1 MKTKCRNTGELL
13 LGKMPLSMYQFLIS
27 RDVIG
32 LFYHMV
38 SEKAVPLTEHLYPH
52 RDVKLFE
59 QDLIYLKENYEVI
72 SFNDLLAERL
82 PVGRKGKPAVFL
94 SFDDGFHECYSLVR
108 PLLLKHGLPCMFFIT
123 TNFIDNANMYYRNKV
138 SLCIDRLMVLDI
150 DERQEQLARISE
162 RYEVHYESD
171 EAFVHWIKSITDDD
185 LIDEICIILDIDIAF
200 YLSEYKPYMSVQEIN
215 KLVTDGFT
223 IGAHSQRH
231 QKLGRLSDDEIEVE
245 IVGSCDL
252 LRGITGEEYVP
263 FSFPN
268 TATGIDRDYLKRI
281 LQEHSSIGL
290 LFDAKGLELDRNF
303 IYNRIWVESPKLNA
317 GGGASLQHVIKTA
330 YKDYL
335 IQEMDRRRRS
345 LRFAP

>member
-1 MKTKCRNTGELL
+1 MKTKVRNTGELL
-13 LGKMPLSMYQFLIS
+13 LGKMPLSLYQFLVS
-27 RDVIG
+27 REVIG

-72 SFNDLLAERL
+72 SFIDLLAERL
-82 PVGRKGKPAVFL
+82 PAGRKGKPAVFL

-108 PLLLKHGLPCMFFIT
+108 PLLLKHGLQCMFFIN

-138 SLCIDRLMVLDI
+138 SLCIDRLTVLDT
-150 DERQEQLARISE
+150 DQRREKLARISE
-162 RYEVHYESD
+162 RYEVQLES
-171 EAFVHWIKSITDDD
+171 EESFVRWIKSITDDD
-185 LIDEICIILDIDIAF
+185 LIDEICSILEIDISF
-200 YLSEYKPYMSVQEIN
+200 YLSEHKPYMSAHEIN
-215 KLVTDGFT
+215 KLISDGFT

-231 QKLGRLSDDEIEVE
+231 QKLGRLSESEIKVE

-252 LRGITGEEYVP
+252 IRSITGEEYVP

-268 TATGIDRDYLKRI
+268 TATGIDRDYLNRI
-281 LQEHSSIGL
+281 LQENSTIGL
-290 LFDAKGLELDRNF
+290 LFDAKGLELDRDF

-317 GGGASLQHVIKTA
+317 GGSESLQHVIKTA

-335 IQEMDRRRRS
+335 LQEMDRRRRS
-345 LRFAP
+345 KRIKQ